1 MDGTEPIY
9 GLRDAEYT
17 PLEYADY
24 GCPHCAQAS
33 AAIKHALKDRTDIRV
48 KFKVFP
54 LTGACNP
61 SIEQAERIGPCIA
74 AAAAECGHQKGAFW
88 EVNADLF
95 SNQRALAETQWNVND
110 LEFIATDNGLDA
122 AEFRACLQNKATME
136 GVLSDA
142 RSGAQLGIQATP
154 TFLLHGV
161 MGDLWVRLKEP
172 RVEHVLS
179 LVNAH
184 QKGVI
189 LGTGVE

>member
-1 MDGTEPIY
+1 MY
-9 GLRDAEYT
+9 CCR
-17 PLEYADY
+17 
-24 GCPHCAQAS
+24 CSQ
-33 AAIKHALKDRTDIRV
+33 
-48 KFKVFP
+48 
-54 LTGACNP
+54 
-61 SIEQAERIGPCIA
+61 
-74 AAAAECGHQKGAFW
+74 CGHQKGAFW

-95 SNQRALAETQWNVND
+95 SNQRAETQWNVND

-142 RSGAQLGIQATP
+142 RSGAQLGIQAARVPVTWRN
-154 TFLLHGV
+154 
-161 MGDLWVRLKEP
+161 GDLWVRLKEP

-189 LGTGVE
+189 LGIGVE